1 MEKSF
6 EERVG
11 RNLNMILYDKKIS
24 QSEVANAAGIS
35 EAAVSK
41 MLNGIK
47 VPSAEKMTI
56 IEKYLG
62 ISHEDLTR

>member
-1 MEKSF
+1 MARSF

-11 RNLNMILYDKKIS
+11 RNLNRILYDKKVS
-24 QSEVANAAGIS
+24 QAELARVAGVSDMTI
-35 EAAVSK
+35 SK
-41 MLNGIK
+41 MMNGIR

-62 ISHEDLTR
+62 ISHEELTR

>member
-1 MEKSF
+1 MARSF

-11 RNLNMILYDKKIS
+11 RNLNSILYDKKVS
-24 QSEVANAAGIS
+24 QGELAKIAGVSEVTI
-35 EAAVSK
+35 SK
-41 MLNGIK
+41 MVKGVK

-62 ISHEDLTR
+62 ISHEELTR

>member
-1 MEKSF
+1 MARSF

-11 RNLNMILYDKKIS
+11 RNLNRILYDKKIS
-24 QSEVANAAGIS
+24 QSELASVAGVS
-35 EAAVSK
+35 EAAISK
-41 MLNGIK
+41 MMNGTK

-62 ISHEDLTR
+62 VSHEELTK